1 MTRTSTGRTIALLF
15 SFAGAALISGCS
27 NVRLQS
33 SEQAVA
39 ALTNSAQAQA
49 RHSCEQNRDSRDY
62 FDCVKRVNK
71 SYDVFREERTLA
83 ERRGG

>member
-1 MTRTSTGRTIALLF
+1 MTRTSTGPTFALLF
-15 SFAGAALISGCS
+15 SIAGATLLSGCS
-27 NVRLQS
+27 GARLQTS
-33 SEQAVA
+33 QEAVA
-39 ALTNSAQAQA
+39 EMTRSAQAQA

-62 FDCVKRVNK
+62 FDCVKRVDK